1 MTKKKQQPPRY
12 VASKREAGT
21 KPREAS
27 ARKNIIWAT
36 MRQPLNSQILF
47 SAPSAPLL
55 RVLKLKELPSG

>member
-27 ARKNIIWAT
+27 ARKKHHLGDHAAT
-36 MRQPLNSQILF
+36 L
-47 SAPSAPLL
+47 
-55 RVLKLKELPSG
+55 E